1 MYPSTIMLVLGLYG
15 VLRQLCLFFLSSL
28 IFSLFALYYIN
39 KVSSALYQG
48 VVPAVTPAKATSKG
62 KRKN

>member
-1 MYPSTIMLVLGLYG
+1 MLTEAHLNVPWLIWGLETIVFL
-15 VLRQLCLFFLSSL
+15 FLSSL

-48 VVPAVTPAKATSKG
+48 VVPAVTPAKATNKG